1 MSLRCSNKI
10 QRMNASHA
18 GLRDDCKVSAPDL
31 ERLAAWLPAPAQIY
45 GARLTGAGFG
55 GACVALCRPDA
66 VQAVA
71 YQVLGACAAGDSA
84 RGVQRKPA
92 DA

>member
-1 MSLRCSNKI
+1 
-10 QRMNASHA
+10 MNASHP
-18 GLRDDCKVSAPDL
+18 GLRDNHEVSAPDL

-71 YQVLGACAAGDSA
+71 YQVLGACAAGSSAGGSA
-84 RGVQRKPA
+84 RGAQRVPA